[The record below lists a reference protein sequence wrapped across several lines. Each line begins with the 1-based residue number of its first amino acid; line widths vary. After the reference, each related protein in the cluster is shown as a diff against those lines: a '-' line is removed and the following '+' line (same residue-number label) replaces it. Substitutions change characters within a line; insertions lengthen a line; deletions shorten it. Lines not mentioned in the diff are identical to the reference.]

1 MNRLV
6 VLTFPDQ
13 NKIEETVRA
22 LQKIR
27 SERNIKLYGSAVVA
41 KDADGKFSV
50 REITTEG
57 TGGTKTAALIGAIA
71 GAFAGPAAAA
81 IMATGGAVVG
91 NAADMSAQ
99 DDFNEFADG
108 VAARVA
114 PGGAAVV
121 ADVTE
126 EGVGAF
132 EIIMQGLGATTL
144 LSS

>member
-6 VLTFPDQ
+6 MLTFPDQ
-13 NKIEETVRA
+13 NKIEEAVRA

-27 SERNIKLYGSAVVA
+27 SERDIKLYGSAVVA
-41 KDADGKFSV
+41 KNADGKFSV

-57 TGGTKTAALIGAIA
+57 LGGTKTAALIGALA
-71 GAFAGPAAAA
+71 GALAGPAAAA
-81 IMATGGAVVG
+81 IMATGGAVIG
-91 NAADMSAQ
+91 NAADMSAE
-99 DDFNEFADG
+99 DDFNEFAKGIAD
-108 VAARVA
+108 RVA

-121 ADVTE
+121 ADIAE

-132 EIIMQGLGATTL
+132 EITMQDLGATL